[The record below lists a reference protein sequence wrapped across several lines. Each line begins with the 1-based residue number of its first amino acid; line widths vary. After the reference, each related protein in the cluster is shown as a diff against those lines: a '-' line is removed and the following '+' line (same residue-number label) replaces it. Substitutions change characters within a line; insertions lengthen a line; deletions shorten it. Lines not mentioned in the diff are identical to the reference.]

1 MYIDAHCHLDDPKI
15 KDRIE
20 EVVNAFTNENVTKVV
35 NVGCDLDTSILV
47 KDQAEK
53 FTPVYF
59 AAGFHPMD
67 VDKIS
72 EEGLLGIEKLLTH
85 EKCVAVGE
93 IGLDY
98 YWTKENVERQKEYFV
113 RQLEI
118 AKAYKLPVNVHVRD
132 ATQDAL
138 IILKENK
145 DKLTYGGVMH
155 CYAGSKETALE
166 LLKLGLHFSFG
177 GTLTFK
183 NARNIPEVMAYL
195 PEDRILSETDS
206 PYLSPEPLRGRCNEP
221 KNIPIIVQKMAD
233 IRGVEVEYLAERIL
247 KNAKTLFYK
256 L

>member
-1 MYIDAHCHLDDPKI
+1 MYIDVHCHLDDPKI

-20 EVVNAFTNENVTKVV
+20 EVVNAFTQVNVNKVI

-47 KDQAEK
+47 KEQAEK
-53 FTPVYF
+53 FAPVYF

-67 VDKIS
+67 VDRAS
-72 EEGLLGIEKLLTH
+72 EQSLLELEKLLTH
-85 EKCVAVGE
+85 EKCVCVGE

-98 YWTKENVERQKEYFV
+98 YWRQDTKERQKEYFI
-113 RQLEI
+113 RQLEM

-138 IILKENK
+138 ILLKENK

-155 CYAGSKETALE
+155 CYAGSKETAAE
-166 LLKLGLHFSFG
+166 LLKLGLYFSFG

-221 KNIPIIVQKMAD
+221 KNIPIIVEKIAQL
-233 IRGVEVEYLAERIL
+233 RGVEVEYLADRIL